1 MSKLAY
7 IARPID
13 FIEPGLSNKVRRLAE
28 QLVSGLQAHGVA
40 AYQPAKAFT
49 VSREAEPASFIN
61 EINNTAL
68 FASSV
73 VVAIYPDGAKSW
85 GLPAEVALA
94 AVHGIPVVLI
104 HGDNISWAA
113 QYDLVAK
120 VKINMDGNPAGLARI
135 AREVA
140 DFAATLA
147 YEDDPYETVADV
159 QNQLS
164 MVQPEFENI
173 DISNAVIGSIKWE
186 DGIGTV
192 SVPRETNMSIN
203 VEQHPADMTLNK
215 PLQVRKVR
223 HNEWDLKGND
233 FYIPTRA
240 NHDDAGLDLYV
251 SANVTIQPHS
261 FVDVPTNTA
270 VSLPAGTWGYLTGR
284 SSTLRKKGLLVNPGV
299 IDAGYTGEL
308 FSGVWNLSDQTV
320 TLAPGDRIAQL
331 VVLPNLTQTLEP
343 ARVEEFGSAGTRG
356 ERGFGSS
363 GV

>member
-13 FIEPGLSNKVRRLAE
+13 FIEPGLASRVERLASH
-28 QLVSGLQAHGVA
+28 LVEGLKSHGVA
-40 AYQPAKAFT
+40 TYQPAKAFT

-68 FASSV
+68 FESSV
-73 VVAIYPDGAKSW
+73 VVAVFPAGAKSW

-104 HGDNISWAA
+104 HGGNISWAA

-120 VKINMDGNPAGLARI
+120 VKIDMDGNPAGLARI

-159 QNQLS
+159 QNQLNV
-164 MVQPEFENI
+164 VQPEFESI
-173 DISNAVIGSIKWE
+173 EIGE
-186 DGIGTV
+186 VV
-192 SVPRETNMSIN
+192 SRETEQD
-203 VEQHPADMTLNK
+203 VTVKQHPVDMGLTS
-215 PLQVRKVR
+215 PLHVRKVR
-223 HNEWDLKGND
+223 TNQWIPEDDD

-251 SANVTIQPHS
+251 SANVTIEPHS

-270 VSLPAGTWGYLTGR
+270 VHLPAGTWGYLTGR

-308 FSGVWNLSDQTV
+308 YSGVWNLSDMPV
-320 TLAPGDRIAQL
+320 HLESGDRIAQL
-331 VVLPNLTQTLEP
+331 VILPNLTQTLSP
-343 ARVEEFGSAGTRG
+343 VKVEEFSSAGTRG

-363 GV
+363 GA